1 MSQSIKDDIQK
12 GNQMDKQMMMKNLSS
27 SELRSKSLI
36 TITAKI
42 LQINIKT
49 FKKHWIANSIKCY
62 WFNIL

>member
-36 TITAKI
+36 TIAAKT

-49 FKKHWIANSIKCY
+49 
-62 WFNIL
+62 